1 MIQIHIQLETKK
13 EQSDIGKI
21 VNMTQDTTSIT
32 CSEKTRP
39 GAV

>member
-1 MIQIHIQLETKK
+1 MTQIHIQLETKK
-13 EQSDIGKI
+13 EQSEFGKI
-21 VNMTQDTTSIT
+21 VNMTQDTTSTT